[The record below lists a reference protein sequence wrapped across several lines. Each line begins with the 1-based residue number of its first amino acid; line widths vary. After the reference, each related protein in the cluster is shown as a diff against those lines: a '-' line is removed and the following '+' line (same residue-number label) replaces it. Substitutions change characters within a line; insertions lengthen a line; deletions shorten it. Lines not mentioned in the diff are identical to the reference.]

1 MEQNRK
7 TIGKVGA
14 GIKGEVAII
23 TGSASG
29 IGKAIAERYAM
40 GGAKVVIADFNLEAA
55 TAVAKE
61 IEATGAEAMAIRM
74 DVTSEEEVNAGVEAV
89 VKAYGRVDIL
99 VANAGLQIVH
109 PIEEFSL
116 EDWHKVI
123 GVNLDGAFLTARA
136 CIKHMYSAKHG
147 SIIFTGSI
155 HSKAASPLKSA
166 YVAAKHGVMGLARTI
181 AKEGLA
187 HGVRSNVICPGLV
200 MTPLIEKQIP
210 EQAKKLG
217 ISEDDVRNKVLH
229 MADTEGMVAT
239 SEDIAEV
246 AYFFAAMP
254 TNCLT
259 GQSMD
264 VNYGL
269 LYS

>member
-1 MEQNRK
+1 MTEFVK
-7 TIGKVGA
+7 EA

-29 IGKAIAERYAM
+29 IGKGIAKRYAK

-74 DVTSEEEVNAGVEAV
+74 DVSSEEEVNAGVDAV
-89 VKAYGRVDIL
+89 VEAYGRVDIL

-116 EDWHKVI
+116 EDWNKVI
-123 GVNLDGAFLTARA
+123 GVNLNGAFLTARA
-136 CIKHMYSAKHG
+136 CVRHMYPAKRG
-147 SIIFTGSI
+147 SIIFIGSF
-155 HSKAASPLKSA
+155 HSKNASPLKTA
-166 YVAAKHGVMGLARTI
+166 YVAAKHGVLGLGRTI
-181 AKEGLA
+181 AKEGLV

-210 EQAKKLG
+210 EQAKELG
-217 ISEDDVRNKVLH
+217 ISEEDVKLHVLH
-229 MADTEGMVAT
+229 MEDTHGMVST
-239 SEDIAEV
+239 PEDIAEV

-269 LYS
+269 FYG

>member
-1 MEQNRK
+1 MEQNKK

-23 TGSASG
+23 TGSTSG
-29 IGKAIAERYAM
+29 IGKAIAKRYAS
-40 GGAKVVIADFNLEAA
+40 GGAKVVIAGRNLEAA

-74 DVTSEEEVNAGVEAV
+74 DVTSEEEVNTGVEAV
-89 VKAYGRVDIL
+89 VKAYGHVDIL

-136 CIKHMYSAKHG
+136 CMKHMYSAKRG
-147 SIIFTGSI
+147 SIIFTGSV
-155 HSKAASPLKSA
+155 HSKAASPLKAA
-166 YVAAKHGVMGLARTI
+166 YVAAKHGVLGLARTI

-187 HGVRSNVICPGLV
+187 YGVRSNVICPGLV

-217 ISEDDVRNKVLH
+217 ISEDDVRNNVLR

-239 SEDIAEV
+239 VEDIAEV

-269 LYS
+269 LFS